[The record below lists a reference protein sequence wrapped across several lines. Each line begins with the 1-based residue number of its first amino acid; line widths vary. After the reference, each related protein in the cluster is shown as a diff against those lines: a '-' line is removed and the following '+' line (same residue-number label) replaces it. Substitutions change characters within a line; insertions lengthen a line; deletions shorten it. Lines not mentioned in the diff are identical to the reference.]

1 MKPTFLISYKAMVQS
16 SDFREK
22 NDKQIKTNIKETTL
36 KTLLNAVYCQ
46 DVDPFSFHAACD
58 LLQVALYYKFDHV
71 IKITVKFL
79 VRCARHRMVS
89 AKRYLIGSKYQRK
102 PIGDVLMHVVSLKKT
117 MYISKLHLGDSKV
130 KI

>member
-1 MKPTFLISYKAMVQS
+1 MQS
-16 SDFREK
+16 SNFREK

-89 AKRYLIGSKYQRK
+89 DERDIIGGKYQRK
-102 PIGDVLMHVVSLKKT
+102 PIGDVLMHAVSLKKT
-117 MYISKLHLGDSKV
+117 MFISKQHLGDSKV
-130 KI
+130 HYRW